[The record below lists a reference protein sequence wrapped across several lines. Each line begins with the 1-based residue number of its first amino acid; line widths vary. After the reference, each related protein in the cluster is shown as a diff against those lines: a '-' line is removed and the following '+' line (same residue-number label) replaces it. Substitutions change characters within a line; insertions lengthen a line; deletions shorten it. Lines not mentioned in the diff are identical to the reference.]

1 MTKAKSPKSPS
12 KSQRSHGGP
21 GTYTVGI
28 DLGGT
33 KVAAAL
39 VDHQGKIVSEARL
52 PTVPPW
58 MKELDPRATTGEPS
72 QTDVRKHITYVV
84 SAMADATTEVLAPLA
99 LKRSGKS
106 IDKILGIGLASA
118 GPMNLEKGT
127 LDYPSNFKGWKIVPL
142 VRSLQKA
149 LEKRGLKKPITFQN
163 DAVAAALG
171 EGWVGRAK
179 ECHTYAMITV
189 GTGIGTGV
197 VFNGS
202 PAQSRGMGSEWGH
215 LMVNAPGIQF
225 DPSSYNDRSVEGLA
239 SGTGLI
245 RRAKALGFRGESA
258 ADLAEAAKRGDPLA
272 LKVFAGASEAL
283 AALFYS
289 LSLGFHPQKFVVS
302 GGMLAIQEHFLPQ
315 AKDLYRELMIEKNP
329 KFLTSIQV
337 AKLGTKAGVIGAA
350 RLPRL

>member
-1 MTKAKSPKSPS
+1 MTKAKTAKSHS
-12 KSQRSHGGP
+12 KRKQTPDGP

-39 VDHQGKIVSEARL
+39 VDHRGKIVSEARL

-58 MKELDPRATTGEPS
+58 MLEQDPRAITMEPS
-72 QTDVRKHITYVV
+72 PSEVRRHITYVV
-84 SAMADATTEVLAPLA
+84 SAMADATTEVLNA
-99 LKRSGKS
+99 LSTKS
-106 IDKILGIGLASA
+106 SSKSASKVLGVGLASA

-142 VRSLQKA
+142 LMHLQIALQK
-149 LEKRGLKKPITFQN
+149 RGVKKPITFQN

-179 ECHTYAMITV
+179 DCHTYAMITV

-197 VFNGS
+197 VFNGK

-215 LMVNAPGIQF
+215 LMVNAPGIQL
-225 DPSSYNDRSVEGLA
+225 DPSSFNDRSVEGLA

-245 RRAKALGFRGESA
+245 RRARELGFRGHSA
-258 ADLAEAAKRGDPLA
+258 ADLAEAAKSGDLLA

-289 LSLGFHPQKFVVS
+289 LSLGFHPEKFVVS

-315 AKDLYRELMIEKNP
+315 AKALYKEMMIKKNP
-329 KFLTSIQV
+329 KFVTTVQI